1 MTRLDPISSRLLS
14 QIPRLSIAEG
24 QMRLAEAQREATTGR
39 HADMGLALGS
49 RIGSTLTLR
58 LELDAV
64 TSDVERAK
72 QASIRAGVTQA
83 SFSTLTQLAKDFQ
96 SMLGGA
102 RTAHDGMRLAGQTAR
117 VSLDALQNTLSTTY
131 DGQYIF
137 GGLMTESA
145 PLTPYHLGP
154 RQAVIDAFTTSF
166 GFPPSDPAASALSA
180 NDIEEFLDGAFADLF
195 TDAEWSSTWSSA
207 SEDGPVF
214 RLSSGG
220 MIDLQA
226 SANASFARS
235 MSQALAM
242 IEVLGESRIGRDAFQ
257 AVADRA
263 LARISEAQLQIG
275 MEQARIG
282 TAESRLKLASQSLDA
297 SKVKLQTAVQALEG
311 VDTYEAA
318 TRVNLL
324 MTQLESSY
332 ALTGRINRLSL
343 LSYI

>member
-1 MTRLDPISSRLLS
+1 MTRLDPISSRILS

-24 QMRLAEAQREATTGR
+24 QKQLAEAQREATTGR
-39 HADMGLALGS
+39 HADAGLTLGS

-64 TSDVERAK
+64 TSDMERAK
-72 QASIRAGVTQA
+72 QASLRAGVTQA

-117 VSLDALQNTLSTTY
+117 VSLDALQTTLSTTY

-137 GGLMTESA
+137 GGLMTESV
-145 PLTPYHLGP
+145 PLTPYASGP
-154 RQAVIDAFTTSF
+154 RQAVIDAFTASF

-180 NDIEEFLDGAFADLF
+180 SNIEGFLDGAFSDLF
-195 TDAEWSSTWSSA
+195 SDAQWSSTWSPA
-207 SEDGPVF
+207 SGEGPVF
-214 RLSSGG
+214 RLSSGSA
-220 MIDLQA
+220 IDLQA
-226 SANASFARS
+226 SANAAFARS
-235 MSQALAM
+235 MAQAFVM
-242 IEVLGESRIGRDAFQ
+242 VETLGEGSIGRDAFQ
-257 AVADRA
+257 FVADRA

-282 TAESRLKLASQSLDA
+282 TAESRLKLASQSLEA
-297 SKVKLQTAVQALEG
+297 SKGKLQTAVQALEG
-311 VDTYEAA
+311 VDAYEAA

-332 ALTGRINRLSL
+332 ALTGRINKLSL